1 MIENSTYINKLKKHI
16 YYIVIRKIST
26 NSILNEKFYFYKKK
40 INNSI
45 FMTEP
50 PNSYD
55 AEDIQVLKG
64 LEGVNFS

>member
-1 MIENSTYINKLKKHI
+1 MIENCTYINKLKKHI
-16 YYIVIRKIST
+16 YYIVIRKIS
-26 NSILNEKFYFYKKK
+26 NNFNFKWKILLLQKKF
-40 INNSI
+40 NNSI